1 MTANEYKVVT
11 IGESSVGK
19 SAIVF
24 RSVHPDEDITG
35 QTQPTIAVAFAVKRV
50 STPSGQVVPL
60 NLWDTAGSERFRS
73 ITRMYFKGSV
83 AALLVFA
90 LNSMES
96 FEAAT
101 TYWIAELDRYVDPSC
116 CIVLVGNKK
125 DLTEERQ
132 VPVERANLFAS
143 SRNIPYLEVS
153 AKTGEN
159 IEEMFQLITEK
170 LLPSLP
176 PPQPSPSSTSSSS
189 SSSTAPGASR
199 PQQPADIV
207 TIAPSSSNNPA
218 NPPPTTPSCC

>member
-1 MTANEYKVVT
+1 MSSNEYKVVT

-24 RSVHPDEDITG
+24 RCVHPEEDITG

-50 STPSGQVVPL
+50 TTPSGQVVPL

-83 AALLVFA
+83 AALLVFS
-90 LNSMES
+90 LTSMES

-101 TYWIAELDRYVDPSC
+101 SYWIAELERHVDPSC
-116 CIVLVGNKK
+116 CILLVGNKK
-125 DLTEERQ
+125 DLVEERQ
-132 VPVERANLFAS
+132 VPFERASFFAQ

-159 IEEMFQLITEK
+159 IEDMFLTISQKVVQTQG
-170 LLPSLP
+170 P
-176 PPQPSPSSTSSSS
+176 PAPVPDKANSSV
-189 SSSTAPGASR
+189 PL
-199 PQQPADIV
+199 
-207 TIAPSSSNNPA
+207 TIAPVPA
-218 NPPPTTPSCC
+218 AGTPGSPPPSPGCC